1 MKIEDI
7 KKISVIG
14 AGAMGHGIAQLCA
27 MAGYN
32 VYVMDVKD
40 EFLRSA
46 FEKIKWSLG
55 KLAEKKI
62 LKENIED
69 VLNRI
74 KTTINL
80 TEAIRDADFMI
91 EAVPEILE
99 LKKKIFREA
108 DLNSPKHTIL
118 ATNTSSLP
126 ITEIAKA
133 TSRPEKVVG
142 MHFFNPPQLMRL
154 VEVIHGDKT
163 SNETVNLTVE
173 LARRLGKEPV
183 ICRKDVIGFIA
194 NRIMIPPTFV
204 TGWLVSEGVF
214 KPEEIDSAAYYRG
227 GQRMGVFGLMD
238 FVGIDVHYNV
248 SKFFEERESERFKVP
263 PIIEDKVKRG
273 ELGVKTGK
281 GF

>member
-108 DLNSPKHTIL
+108 DLNSPKH
-118 ATNTSSLP
+118 
-126 ITEIAKA
+126 
-133 TSRPEKVVG
+133 
-142 MHFFNPPQLMRL
+142 
-154 VEVIHGDKT
+154 
-163 SNETVNLTVE
+163 
-173 LARRLGKEPV
+173 
-183 ICRKDVIGFIA
+183 
-194 NRIMIPPTFV
+194 
-204 TGWLVSEGVF
+204 
-214 KPEEIDSAAYYRG
+214 
-227 GQRMGVFGLMD
+227 
-238 FVGIDVHYNV
+238 
-248 SKFFEERESERFKVP
+248 
-263 PIIEDKVKRG
+263 
-273 ELGVKTGK
+273 
-281 GF
+281 